1 MLRNRR
7 VVFALTVCS
16 LGMLALSA
24 FSQVVAQSP
33 GVALPNILWIT
44 SEDTGTQIGCYG
56 DKFADTPHIDSLA
69 AKGMMFT
76 NCWSNAPV
84 CAPART
90 TIITGCYPN
99 SLGAQ
104 HMRSEVRMPD
114 SIRLYPAMLR
124 DLGFYCT
131 NNSKEDYNVS
141 QIGETWDDS
150 SNKAHWRKRKAGQP
164 FFAVFNFTTSHE
176 SQIRTR
182 PHIAIHD
189 PAKVPIPP
197 FHPDTPECRQDWA
210 QYYDKVTAMDTQVG
224 RVLAQLREDGLDND
238 TIVFYYGDH
247 GTGMPRGKR
256 WLYQTGLH
264 VPLVV
269 YVPER
274 FRALAGEQYTPQGK
288 NSRLVSFVDLVP
300 TLLSLAG
307 ARPPAYLQGHAFLGK
322 FTAEIPQ
329 YIYGFRDRMD
339 ERYDMTR
346 AVRDARYQYIRNF
359 MPHRPQGT
367 YLNYMFQTP
376 TTQAWHRLFE
386 EGKLNDAQA
395 SFFKPKPAE
404 ELYDIEKDPFQINN
418 LAGSSEHRETLDRLR
433 GALKNWMIDICDLGL
448 LPEGEVLERSAN
460 SAPYT
465 MGHALN
471 RMAIEKLFDT
481 ADLASK
487 YQAGDLDELLKQR
500 VAADSG
506 VRYWVATGL
515 LVRAQQNSD
524 RDAAVKAAR
533 TMIGDPSPYVRAIA
547 NETMAR
553 FDGEHDRRTSIR
565 ALLDLANSDKSNLFV
580 ALLALNSLDWC
591 QPTTAELGT
600 LVKESPSKDKRYPA
614 RYQGYIPRM
623 IERISAIAK

>member
-288 NSRLVSFVDLVP
+288 KI
-300 TLLSLAG
+300 G
-307 ARPPAYLQGHAFLGK
+307 
-322 FTAEIPQ
+322 
-329 YIYGFRDRMD
+329 
-339 ERYDMTR
+339 R
-346 AVRDARYQYIRNF
+346 AHV
-359 MPHRPQGT
+359 
-367 YLNYMFQTP
+367 
-376 TTQAWHRLFE
+376 
-386 EGKLNDAQA
+386 
-395 SFFKPKPAE
+395 
-404 ELYDIEKDPFQINN
+404 
-418 LAGSSEHRETLDRLR
+418 
-433 GALKNWMIDICDLGL
+433 
-448 LPEGEVLERSAN
+448 
-460 SAPYT
+460 
-465 MGHALN
+465 
-471 RMAIEKLFDT
+471 
-481 ADLASK
+481 
-487 YQAGDLDELLKQR
+487 
-500 VAADSG
+500 
-506 VRYWVATGL
+506 
-515 LVRAQQNSD
+515 
-524 RDAAVKAAR
+524 
-533 TMIGDPSPYVRAIA
+533 
-547 NETMAR
+547 
-553 FDGEHDRRTSIR
+553 
-565 ALLDLANSDKSNLFV
+565 
-580 ALLALNSLDWC
+580 
-591 QPTTAELGT
+591 
-600 LVKESPSKDKRYPA
+600 
-614 RYQGYIPRM
+614 
-623 IERISAIAK
+623 